1 MRATLFVRS
10 FFPSLLAFTF
20 LLSESDL
27 RAAPS
32 EIKIKVQL
40 IWATNADKSPDP
52 KHKPVS
58 DALRKKLL
66 ESPMRWTNYFVVKEA
81 TMKLP
86 PAGSDKVSLSEKCSV
101 EVKDLGKSM
110 FEISLY
116 GKGQKV
122 LKQSQSLPHDETLV
136 LGGNDRNE
144 TAWFVV
150 LKRIE

>member
-1 MRATLFVRS
+1 MRATLSSRGS
-10 FFPSLLAFTF
+10 FLFLLAFTF
-20 LLSESDL
+20 LLPASIL
-27 RAAPS
+27 RAAPP
-32 EIKIKVQL
+32 EIKLEVQL
-40 IWATNADKSPDP
+40 IWATNAEKSPDP

-58 DALRKKLL
+58 DAIRKKLL

-81 TMKLP
+81 KMKLP
-86 PAGSDKVSLSEKCSV
+86 PAGADKTSLSEKCSV

-122 LKQSQSLPHDETLV
+122 LKQSQALPRDETLV

-150 LKRIE
+150 LKRTE